1 VPNPISKDSI
11 PLRIC
16 MLFSKIS
23 PRHAFLTRVPAYIA
37 KFMDR
42 GAERNL
48 IWRPSN
54 FDVARESNDECIHGN
69 FAAGFC
75 CDDDAASSLSGGAQ
89 FMTRLTAFTVPSN
102 E

>member
-1 VPNPISKDSI
+1 MCLILSAKNQI
-11 PLRIC
+11 LRGESAFAC
-16 MLFSKIS
+16 YFVNQ
-23 PRHAFLTRVPAYIA
+23 PRAFIA

-54 FDVARESNDECIHGN
+54 FDVARESNDECIHGT
-69 FAAGFC
+69 FAGFC
-75 CDDDAASSLSGGAQ
+75 CDDDAASSLFGGARQ
-89 FMTRLTAFTVPSN
+89 FMTRLTAFMVPRN